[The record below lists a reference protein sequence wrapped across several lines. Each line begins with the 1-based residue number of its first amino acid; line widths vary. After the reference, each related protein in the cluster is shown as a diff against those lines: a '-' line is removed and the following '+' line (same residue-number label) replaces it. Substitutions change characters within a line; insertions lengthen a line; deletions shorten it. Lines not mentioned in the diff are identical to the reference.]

1 MNKRGMHDPRGTP
14 YPFHASLK
22 EFRWQNRPLVIL
34 APSDRND
41 DYAEQQRKLKG
52 AAKALADREMV
63 VIHAL
68 GGSDPSGTTTG
79 QIEFFNT
86 SPPRRQTLRA
96 ADVDSL
102 REKYGVDGQHFVVLL
117 IGKDGGVKLQS
128 EEPVTTTELFSLI
141 DSMPMRRREIRD
153 SESQ

>member
-1 MNKRGMHDPRGTP
+1 MHDPRDRH

-22 EFRWQNRPLVIL
+22 EFRWKNRPLVIF

-41 DYAEQQRKLKG
+41 DYAEQLQELEG
-52 AAKALADREMV
+52 AAKGLADREMV

-68 GGSDPSGTTTG
+68 GGSGPRGTTTGG
-79 QIEFFNT
+79 QIEFFDT

-102 REKYGVDGQHFVVLL
+102 RDNFGVDGQQFVVLL
-117 IGKDGGVKLQS
+117 IGKDGGAKLQA
-128 EEPVTTTELFSLI
+128 EEPVTTTELFSLV
-141 DSMPMRRREIRD
+141 DSMPMRRREIGE
-153 SESQ
+153 SENQ